1 MFKADAMNPS
11 SAAYKALEKAFA
23 ANNLADSRNWAGGTN
38 NHKPQFIHFECDEVV
53 PYVNYINVAN
63 ALKNTKYINWK
74 EPSVL
79 MTIIK
84 AVQALEI
91 FIDLPDIIDDLQK
104 VAGET
109 TPYDGAHVA
118 GGELFFVGNI
128 FYYKDYK
135 SW

>member
-1 MFKADAMNPS
+1 
-11 SAAYKALEKAFA
+11 
-23 ANNLADSRNWAGGTN
+23 
-38 NHKPQFIHFECDEVV
+38 
-53 PYVNYINVAN
+53 
-63 ALKNTKYINWK
+63 
-74 EPSVL
+74 

-91 FIDLPDIIDDLQK
+91 FIDLPDIVADLQK

-109 TPYDGAHVA
+109 TPYDGAHIA

>member
-1 MFKADAMNPS
+1 M
-11 SAAYKALEKAFA
+11 
-23 ANNLADSRNWAGGTN
+23 ADSRNWAGGTN
-38 NHKPQFIHFECDEVV
+38 NHKSQFIHFECDEVV

-91 FIDLPDIIDDLQK
+91 FIDLPDIVDDLEK